1 MSTETRDS
9 QCEHQSNSVQ
19 LILPRFKAIT
29 QVDLTGK
36 LMDAWCIKGKFCENN
51 KVGKPSCFS
60 HLAKIEVIE
69 DETKISSATTGNLI
83 TRSLPPWFTVRDLF
97 HHSSNTILQVM
108 SYSWSRWTNPEE
120 CTKKNLSKKRLLPY
134 IFQSS
139 VTYVCAV
146 FLFWKLVHR
155 NRDRDI
161 SISALGCVLEGKKG
175 RMTVAQYWE
184 MERKASKCLNNYL
197 SSWVVT

>member
-1 MSTETRDS
+1 MSMETRDS

-83 TRSLPPWFTVRDLF
+83 TRSLPSWFTVRDLF
-97 HHSSNTILQVM
+97 HHSSNTILQVL

-120 CTKKNLSKKRLLPY
+120 CTKKNLSKKRLLGYEEKTPSLHLSEFCY
-134 IFQSS
+134 I
-139 VTYVCAV
+139 C
-146 FLFWKLVHR
+146 LC
-155 NRDRDI
+155 
-161 SISALGCVLEGKKG
+161 SISVLKI
-175 RMTVAQYWE
+175 
-184 MERKASKCLNNYL
+184 
-197 SSWVVT
+197 SSQE